1 MKLVTDVD
9 LLKRFYGND
18 KQLDNTDKF
27 LRNYILLEGWKDKF
41 KGVGKLQEQ
50 IDREDQERDQEM
62 EIFEEKYNFRFE
74 DQTGTYITTHSREVP
89 ESMRRKDEKRKD
101 AR

>member
-1 MKLVTDVD
+1 MQKKNGDDDDQSEEDDDKLPEDLDKVKIDYILDKTKKKKDMKLVTDVD

-41 KGVGKLQEQ
+41 KGVGNL
-50 IDREDQERDQEM
+50 
-62 EIFEEKYNFRFE
+62 
-74 DQTGTYITTHSREVP
+74 
-89 ESMRRKDEKRKD
+89 
-101 AR
+101 